1 MRARAVGAR
10 RPSEAGIAVAVAC
23 AVVTPNA
30 GAALRAVCWAR
41 SRGVASAHA
50 VDVDGE
56 IARGACPTGRAHALA
71 IGARAM
77 GRAAIG
83 AVSNVFSPNG
93 AHDDEPQHHPDPHDR
108 HAAAALAVQH
118 NAARACA
125 YAKFPMEKRPR
136 SREFQFRSISARRT
150 TTGPMETHAWRAQ
163 KLLSQTPN
171 KFFNIEGRST
181 KVTHHGSRE
190 VDVGQSSNM
199 GSRGP
204 TKQSFNRAILHSNGF
219 RVGAFGCP

>member
-10 RPSEAGIAVAVAC
+10 RPSEAGITVAVAR

-93 AHDDEPQHHPDPHDR
+93 AHDDETQHHPDPHDR
-108 HAAAALAVQH
+108 HF
-118 NAARACA
+118 RR
-125 YAKFPMEKRPR
+125 KKRPR
-136 SREFQFRSISARRT
+136 SRENFPVTFIAISARRT
-150 TTGPMETHAWRAQ
+150 TTGPMETHRGGRR
-163 KLLSQTPN
+163 SCFHRRPTS
-171 KFFNIEGRST
+171 FFNFEGRST
-181 KVTHHGSRE
+181 KVTHPGQSRGRCD
-190 VDVGQSSNM
+190 DVGQGSSM

>member
-93 AHDDEPQHHPDPHDR
+93 AHDDETQHHPDPHDR
-108 HAAAALAVQH
+108 HF
-118 NAARACA
+118 RR
-125 YAKFPMEKRPR
+125 KKRPR
-136 SREFQFRSISARRT
+136 SREKFPVTFNCHLGKTHNHRSHGDT
-150 TTGPMETHAWRAQ
+150 PWRAQ

-171 KFFNIEGRST
+171 KFF
-181 KVTHHGSRE
+181 
-190 VDVGQSSNM
+190 
-199 GSRGP
+199 
-204 TKQSFNRAILHSNGF
+204 
-219 RVGAFGCP
+219 

>member
-10 RPSEAGIAVAVAC
+10 RPSEAGVAVAVAR

-71 IGARAM
+71 VLARAV

-93 AHDDEPQHHPDPHDR
+93 AHDDERKHHPNPHR
-108 HAAAALAVQH
+108 HAWKKICEETALV
-118 NAARACA
+118 
-125 YAKFPMEKRPR
+125 
-136 SREFQFRSISARRT
+136 
-150 TTGPMETHAWRAQ
+150 
-163 KLLSQTPN
+163 
-171 KFFNIEGRST
+171 
-181 KVTHHGSRE
+181 
-190 VDVGQSSNM
+190 
-199 GSRGP
+199 
-204 TKQSFNRAILHSNGF
+204 
-219 RVGAFGCP
+219 